1 MPSAQRHA
9 FYRSVQSTRGG
20 AQIAP
25 SSSMKSWA
33 CWRSPA
39 VRDSNSRSSTS
50 SYTSASSWTCAARAG
65 SQRSAERLE
74 RRSDAGI
81 QQRPMAVQGRASCCS
96 VRSPPPS
103 RSARSS
109 AAAASCCSVR
119 RPRRR
124 EGRLA
129 IAATRSPPARHHGF
143 CFSVIDDFE
152 LCRPVRISHV
162 QGGRALSGPPRGP
175 RGPKWV
181 AALGRHC
188 HGTPEPLLVA
198 TSNLTTVTTVTQRDS
213 KCRSITRITFFE
225 LLPSPQ

>member
-129 IAATRSPPARHHGF
+129 IAATASATRHQKLKKKSLSNFKSIQSGRSRGRRHF
-143 CFSVIDDFE
+143 LD
-152 LCRPVRISHV
+152 LRPLR
-162 QGGRALSGPPRGP
+162 QRRAVAPPRSAPSVRARETFRP
-175 RGPKWV
+175 RPGWPSGVNHDWAS
-181 AALGRHC
+181 AAPC
-188 HGTPEPLLVA
+188 T
-198 TSNLTTVTTVTQRDS
+198 NQRY
-213 KCRSITRITFFE
+213 C
-225 LLPSPQ
+225 

>member
-65 SQRSAERLE
+65 SQGSAERLE

-129 IAATRSPPARHHGF
+129 IAATASAPA
-143 CFSVIDDFE
+143 
-152 LCRPVRISHV
+152 
-162 QGGRALSGPPRGP
+162 PPRVLLFSDRRFRIVPP
-175 RGPKWV
+175 RAHQSCPRRSGIER
-181 AALGRHC
+181 AAAR
-188 HGTPEPLLVA
+188 P
-198 TSNLTTVTTVTQRDS
+198 
-213 KCRSITRITFFE
+213 TRA
-225 LLPSPQ
+225 

>member
-65 SQRSAERLE
+65 SQGSAERLE

-129 IAATRSPPARHHGF
+129 IAATASAPAPPRVLLFSDRRFRIVLRAHG
-143 CFSVIDDFE
+143 
-152 LCRPVRISHV
+152 ISHV
-162 QGGRALSGPPRGP
+162 P
-175 RGPKWV
+175 
-181 AALGRHC
+181 AAARRTRL
-188 HGTPEPLLVA
+188 PLL
-198 TSNLTTVTTVTQRDS
+198 
-213 KCRSITRITFFE
+213 
-225 LLPSPQ
+225 